1 MILPDSFVT
10 TNVMRSQCKFLDRLV
25 VFERSKRQK
34 LAAAR
39 ALKDKQETAELT
51 FMPKLIA
58 KGPRRLDARRK
69 SAQNTMT
76 AGAKDVKQRR
86 QVDAALC

>member
-1 MILPDSFVT
+1 MLPTTFVST
-10 TNVMRSQCKFLDRLV
+10 TVINKNQCKFLDRLV

-39 ALKDKQETAELT
+39 ALKAQQETEELT

-58 KGPRRLDARRK
+58 KG
-69 SAQNTMT
+69 
-76 AGAKDVKQRR
+76 AK
-86 QVDAALC
+86 